1 MTIKVTKLTMFR
13 NKFSKVGRVANANIS
28 AIEQKYPGKQIY
40 QKRLKNGKIGLLLSE
55 KNNSDF
61 FIVDSKG
68 VLISIKTENKNTLEG
83 KLYNRVKGFYA
94 DLGLVLRKVEQSILR
109 NKKTGKIEEKALRYW
124 SIDGPIHNI
133 VTSKFGRQSQFP
145 VTKIAKNIHS
155 GVAQKSE
162 TSGGDIVYWEF
173 YSRP

>member
-1 MTIKVTKLTMFR
+1 MTVKVTKLTMFR
-13 NKFSKVGRVANANIS
+13 NKFSKVGRVANTNIS
-28 AIEQKYPGKQIY
+28 ALQRENQGCPVY
-40 QKRLKNGKIGLLLSE
+40 QKNLKNGKIGLLLSK

-68 VLISIKTENKNTLEG
+68 VLASSRTENKNTIEG
-83 KLYNRVKGFYA
+83 KLYNRVKGLYA
-94 DLGLVLRKVEQSILR
+94 DLGLVLRKVEKSILR
-109 NKKTGKIEEKALRYW
+109 HKKTGKIEEKALRYW

-155 GVAQKSE
+155 GVAKKSVL
-162 TSGGDIVYWEF
+162 SNGDVVYLEH
-173 YSRP
+173 YLMP